1 MKRVIQ
7 TVLLFR
13 DFLRSRTFAI
23 GVLFTAMAAFVFV
36 LSEKTNSVYIRD
48 GEQIALRITLEDEP
62 EDILSEYGIVT
73 MAYDSVDF
81 SGFSGKVGEINITRA
96 YPVLITADGATNKYM
111 LTEEKT
117 VSQILEEKGLVLGEH
132 DTINV
137 SLSHVLEENDHVI
150 IQRVEYVQRVE
161 QEVIPYETEYKQTSL
176 LRRGRQRVLTAG
188 RDGLKEY
195 VYVQRTVD
203 GVVYEEELE
212 EENILKKP
220 TTQVILQGA
229 SVAISPLD
237 FGYEIQNGM
246 PVQYRQVISNAVA
259 TGYSARAGAGTA
271 SGRKAGVGYVAVN
284 PNVIPYGTKLYIA
297 SADNSF
303 IYGYAIAAD
312 TGTGLMEG
320 IVDVDLFYD
329 TYYESCL
336 NGRRIVNIY
345 ILE

>member
-1 MKRVIQ
+1 MKHVLR
-7 TVLLFR
+7 TVLLFAN
-13 DFLRSRTFAI
+13 FLRSRTFAV
-23 GVLFTAMAAFVFV
+23 GMLFAAMACFVFMI
-36 LSEKTNSVYIRD
+36 SERTNAVYIRD
-48 GEQIALRITLEDEP
+48 GEQIALRFTVSEEP
-62 EDILSEYGIVT
+62 EDILAEYGIIT
-73 MAYDSVDF
+73 MAYDSVNF
-81 SGFSGKVGEINITRA
+81 TGFSGKVGEISITRA
-96 YPVLITADGATNKYM
+96 FPILITADGATDKYM

-117 VSQILEEKGLVLGEH
+117 VGQLLSEKTLQLGEH
-132 DTINV
+132 DTINFP
-137 SLSHVLEENDHVI
+137 LSHTLQENDHVI
-150 IQRVEYVQRVE
+150 IQRVEYVQRVVE
-161 QEVIPYETEYKQTSL
+161 EVIPYETQYKQTSL
-176 LRRGRQRVLTAG
+176 LRSGRQRVLTSG

-220 TTQVILQGA
+220 VTQEVLQGA
-229 SVAISPLD
+229 NVAISPLD
-237 FGYEIQNGM
+237 FGYTIRNGV
-246 PVQYRQVISNAVA
+246 PTSYREVISNAVA
-259 TGYSARAGAGTA
+259 TGYSAGAGAGTA
-271 SGRKAGVGYVAVN
+271 SGLRAAVGHVAVN
-284 PNVIPYGTKLYIA
+284 PDIIPYGTKLYIT
-297 SADNSF
+297 SSDNKF